1 MVARVAVISILC
13 LHAVLA
19 DVYLHNLRGSNNR
32 LNERSANR
40 RNANRM
46 FDSQVCLWSLVVLHP
61 FNATASQQSIIHIVD
76 ATTNLRHYVII
87 F

>member
-46 FDSQVCLWSLVVLHP
+46 FDSQVCLWIEVVLHP
-61 FNATASQQSIIHIVD
+61 LNATASQQSIIHIVD
-76 ATTNLRHYVII
+76 ATTNLKHFVII